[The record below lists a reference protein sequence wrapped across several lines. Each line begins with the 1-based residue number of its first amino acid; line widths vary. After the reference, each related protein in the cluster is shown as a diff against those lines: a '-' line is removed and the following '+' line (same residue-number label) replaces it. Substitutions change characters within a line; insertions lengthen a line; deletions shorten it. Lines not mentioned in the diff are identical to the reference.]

1 MFQLNEKI
9 RGQYKQTC
17 LSEYTLPENVSSVR
31 IDYEN
36 GELKVFINSQPVL
49 EKNLSSKLISPIGF
63 VKDSSEVVFVY
74 RDDSL
79 RTISIQESEL
89 TIEPNKAKIWSYPV
103 RIIQQKD

>member
-36 GELKVFINSQPVL
+36 GELKVFINSQPVHF
-49 EKNLSSKLISPIGF
+49 SKTKKCFFLDI
-63 VKDSSEVVFVY
+63 D
-74 RDDSL
+74 
-79 RTISIQESEL
+79 
-89 TIEPNKAKIWSYPV
+89 KAV
-103 RIIQQKD
+103 L